1 MKSAVLFP
9 ILATLLAATATGAA
23 PAHWEIPAGGNA
35 YLTEHPEGGAV
46 NAAGISRWSDP
57 RTVVS
62 IYFRVD
68 RPAILDL
75 ALRLKVPQGESTIRA
90 TVAGETFE
98 KTVTGADPHEVS
110 LGSITVKAAGYV
122 KLDLHGLRKKGEVFA
137 EVESVALSSATDG
150 LVMNYV
156 KENQDNRFYWGR
168 RGPSIHLPY
177 DLPQGET
184 IEYFYNEVTVPEGQ
198 DPIGSYYMA
207 NGFGEGYFGMQVN
220 GDKER
225 RILFSVWSPFTT
237 DNPNEIP
244 EDHKVKLL
252 AKGKEVHGGEFGGEV
267 SGGQSYFLYPWKT
280 GTTYKFLNRVRP
292 DGNGH
297 SIYTGWFFAPE
308 TGKWQ
313 LVASFQRPKTDT
325 YLTGAHSFLENFA
338 DRNGY
343 LGRGALYGNQW
354 ARTKDG
360 KWIEVTKARFTGDD
374 IASRGYR
381 LDFAGGAAKGQFFM
395 RNGGFFAE
403 SVKLGSRFEREPT
416 GRQPEVDLD
425 ALEAAKP

>member
-1 MKSAVLFP
+1 MKTATLFP
-9 ILATLLAATATGAA
+9 LLATLFSATAIGAA
-23 PAHWEIPAGGNA
+23 PVRWDVPAGGNA
-35 YLTEHPEGGAV
+35 YLTANPDGAAV
-46 NAAGISRWSDP
+46 SPAGISRWSDP
-57 RTVVS
+57 KTVIS

-68 RPAILDL
+68 RAAVLDL
-75 ALRLKVPQGESTIRA
+75 ALRLKVPAGESTIRA
-90 TVAGETFE
+90 TAAGETFE
-98 KTVTGADPHEVS
+98 KTVTGAESQDVT
-110 LGSITVKAAGYV
+110 LGSITMKDAGYV
-122 KLDLHGLRKKGEVFA
+122 KLDLQGLRKKGGVFA
-137 EVESVALSSATDG
+137 EVESVSVSSATPG
-150 LVMNYV
+150 LVLNDV
-156 KENQDNRFYWGR
+156 KDNEDNRFYWGR

-177 DLPQGET
+177 ELPRGET
-184 IEYFYNEVTVPEGQ
+184 IEYFYNEVTVPDGQ

-220 GDKER
+220 GEKER

-252 AKGKEVHGGEFGGEV
+252 AKGKDVHGGEFGGEG
-267 SGGQSYFLYPWKT
+267 SGGQSYFLYPWTT
-280 GTTYKFLNRVRP
+280 GTTYKFLNRARP

-297 SIYTGWFFAPE
+297 SIYTAWFYAPE
-308 TGKWQ
+308 AGKWQ
-313 LVASFQRPKTDT
+313 LIASFQRPQTDK

-343 LGRGALYGNQW
+343 LGRGAHYGNQW

-360 KWIEVTKARFTGDD
+360 KWSEVTKARLTGDE

-381 LDFAGGAAKGQFFM
+381 LDFAGGVAKGQFFM

-403 SVKLGSRFEREPT
+403 NVKLGSEFVREAT
-416 GRQPEVDLD
+416 GRQPEIDLD